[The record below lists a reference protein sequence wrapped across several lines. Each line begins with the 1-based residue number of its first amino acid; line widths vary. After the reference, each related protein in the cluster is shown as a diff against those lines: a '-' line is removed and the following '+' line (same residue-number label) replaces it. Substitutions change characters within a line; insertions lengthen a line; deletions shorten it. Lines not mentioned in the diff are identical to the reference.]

1 MAFLQAAGRSTQTI
15 KDDRLVAASVAKWEE
30 RPCEGFVSLWKTENY
45 LDKILFKKYYIHEVN
60 FYVINIDFLKWTMLK
75 KI

>member
-45 LDKILFKKYYIHEVN
+45 LDKL
-60 FYVINIDFLKWTMLK
+60 FLKNTILLYK
-75 KI
+75 KDFKTFEHCSTKTKAF

>member
-1 MAFLQAAGRSTQTI
+1 MTFLVLFITFCT
-15 KDDRLVAASVAKWEE
+15 
-30 RPCEGFVSLWKTENY
+30 F
-45 LDKILFKKYYIHEVN
+45 LDIVHISKANWWPDSKNVFYSFLKNTKYIHEVN